1 MSEPKPIYVDNST
14 AVLPHR
20 ILKPQKP
27 GPHPTVVM
35 IHGYLGNED
44 VMWIFSQTLP
54 KDWLLVAPRAIVPEG
69 KNSFSWHPRQPGEW
83 PTLAEF
89 DTAVSQLHQFINKL
103 PELYDADPEKIY
115 LMGFSQGAAASFA
128 LAIRE
133 PAHFRGIASLVGFM
147 PRQVDAA
154 IHEARLAELPVF
166 MAVGTEDDRVPLEIA
181 RECGKA
187 VRAMGAF
194 LEYREYETGHKLNGE
209 GMRKLR
215 QWWADRAADA
225 ERL

>member
-1 MSEPKPIYVDNST
+1 MPENKPILVDDET

-20 ILKPQKP
+20 VLKPENP

-54 KDWLLVAPRAIVPEG
+54 KEWLLVAPRAIVPEQG
-69 KNSFSWHPRQPGEW
+69 NSFSWHPRQPDEW
-83 PTLAEF
+83 PTLPEF
-89 DTAVSQLHQFINKL
+89 DTAVDQLATFISKL
-103 PELYDADPEKIY
+103 PEWYDADPDQIY

-133 PAHFRGIASLVGFM
+133 PERVQGIASLVGFM
-147 PRQVDAA
+147 PRAVDAA
-154 IHEARLAELPVF
+154 IDAARLAELPVF

-194 LEYREYETGHKLNGE
+194 LEYREYNTGHKLNGE

-215 QWWADRAADA
+215 QWWTERAA
-225 ERL
+225 LLG